1 MWPKWDQH
9 EQAAA
14 YAQTTLNEQTTCKT
28 TVVTMVHNRSSPQ
41 HGLHLIIDVN
51 RNNRYNKL
59 LRLLAYVLRF
69 VKNCR
74 SPKTERYQG
83 SLTVRELHTAEMK
96 VIQNCQATA
105 FHEEIHNM
113 RSSSSPRLTL
123 VKQLRLFLDAEGFV
137 RCGGRIHNAPFDDQ
151 TQFPLLLPRR
161 HSVTRLII
169 HTFMKI
175 NTMPE

>member
-1 MWPKWDQH
+1 MWIADEKMWLKWDQH
-9 EQAAA
+9 EQATD
-14 YAQTTLNEQTTCKT
+14 YAQTTLDEQTTCKT

-105 FHEEIHNM
+105 FHEEIHNIIY
-113 RSSSSPRLTL
+113 SSSARLTL
-123 VKQLRLFLDAEGFV
+123 VKQTF
-137 RCGGRIHNAPFDDQ
+137 
-151 TQFPLLLPRR
+151 PRR
-161 HSVTRLII
+161 RGICPMWMDEYIMHHWMTRRNFRSCCQDDIL
-169 HTFMKI
+169 
-175 NTMPE
+175 